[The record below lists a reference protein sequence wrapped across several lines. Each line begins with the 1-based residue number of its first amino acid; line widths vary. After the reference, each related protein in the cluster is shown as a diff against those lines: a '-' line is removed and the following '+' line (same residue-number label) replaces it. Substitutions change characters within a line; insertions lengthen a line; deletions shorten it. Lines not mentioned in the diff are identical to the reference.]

1 MTLSFQFGTTP
12 STTDEVWSVSRL
24 THMVKRLV
32 EGEMPPLWI
41 RGEVVQFK
49 SWPGSGHWYFNLRD
63 RNCQVRCCMWS
74 RDVPRRVAPPK
85 EGTEVFVLGQPVIYE
100 AKGEFQLKVTRIIS
114 TAEIGAAQQELER
127 VRGVLQQDGLFDSA
141 RKRPIPRLAST
152 VAVVTSVAGAA
163 LRDIITVVGSR
174 WPCCRLIVV
183 NARVQGDG
191 AAHALVAA
199 LRLVNRIPDVELCI
213 VGRGGGGREDLAA
226 FNTEAVCRALAAV
239 RVPTISAV
247 GHETD
252 VSLTDL
258 VADLRAATPSA
269 AAEQAVADR
278 REVLR
283 QLADLGARLAR
294 GLASRS
300 RLADERLARI
310 TDRLTGAMDAALH
323 RERHRIERA
332 GAQLDAL
339 SPLRVLDRGYAVPRD
354 AEGRVLKRVADF
366 LPGSAFRLRVSDG
379 EVPGRVEPS

>member
-1 MTLSFQFGTTP
+1 MTLSFQLGTSP
-12 STTDEVWSVSRL
+12 SPTDEVWSVSRL

-32 EGEMPPLWI
+32 EGEMPALWI

-49 SWPGSGHWYFNLRD
+49 AWPGSGHWYFNLRD

-74 RDVPRRVAPPK
+74 RDVPRRATPLR

-100 AKGEFQLKVTRIIS
+100 AKGEFQLKVTRIIP

-127 VRGVLQQDGLFDSA
+127 VRGLLQKDGLFDPA
-141 RKRPIPRLAST
+141 RKRPIPKLAST

-163 LRDIITVVGSR
+163 LRDIITVVRNR
-174 WPCCRLIVV
+174 WPCGRVIVV

-191 AAHALVAA
+191 AAHAIVAA
-199 LRLVNRIPDVELCI
+199 LRLVNRIPDVDLCI

-252 VSLTDL
+252 ISLTDL

-283 QLADLGARLAR
+283 QLGDLGARLAR

-300 RLADERLARI
+300 RLGEERLAR
-310 TDRLTGAMDAALH
+310 TADRLSAGIEAALQ
-323 RERHRIERA
+323 RERHRLERA

-354 AEGRVLKRVADF
+354 AEGRVLKRLADF
-366 LPGSAFRLRVSDG
+366 PSGSAFRLRVADG
-379 EVPGRVEPS
+379 EVPARVERS

>member
-1 MTLSFQFGTTP
+1 MTLSFQLGTTP
-12 STTDEVWSVSRL
+12 SPTDEVWSVSRL

-49 SWPGSGHWYFNLRD
+49 AWPGSGHWYFNLRD
-63 RNCQVRCCMWS
+63 QNCQVRCCMWS
-74 RDVPRRVAPPK
+74 RDVPRRATPLR
-85 EGTEVFVLGQPVIYE
+85 EGTEVFVLGQAVIYE
-100 AKGEFQLKVTRIIS
+100 AKGEFQLKVTKIIP

-127 VRGVLQQDGLFDSA
+127 VRALLQRDGLFDPA
-141 RKRPIPRLAST
+141 RKRPVPRLAST

-163 LRDIITVVGSR
+163 LRDIITVVRNR
-174 WPCCRLIVV
+174 WPCGRVVVV

-252 VSLTDL
+252 ISLTDL

-269 AAEQAVADR
+269 AAEQAVSDR

-283 QLADLGARLAR
+283 QLGDLGARLAR

-300 RLADERLARI
+300 RVAEERLAR
-310 TDRLTGAMDAALH
+310 TADRLTAGVEAALQ
-323 RERHRIERA
+323 RERHRLERA

-354 AEGRVLKRVADF
+354 AQGRVLKRVTDF
-366 LPGSAFRLRVSDG
+366 PPGSAFHLRVADG
-379 EVPGRVEPS
+379 DVPARVELS

>member
-1 MTLSFQFGTTP
+1 MALSFQLGNTFGP
-12 STTDEVWSVSRL
+12 TDEVWSVSRL

-32 EGEMPPLWI
+32 EGEMMPLWI

-49 SWPGSGHWYFNLRD
+49 AWPGSGHWYFNLRD

-74 RDVPRRVAPPK
+74 RDVPRRATPPK
-85 EGTEVFVLGQPVIYE
+85 DGTEVFVLGQPVIYE
-100 AKGEFQLKVTRIIS
+100 AKGEFQLKVTRIIP
-114 TAEIGAAQQELER
+114 TAEVGAAQQELER
-127 VRGVLQQDGLFDSA
+127 VRVLLQQDGLFDVA
-141 RKRPIPRLAST
+141 RKRPIPKLAST

-163 LRDIITVVGSR
+163 LHDIITVVRTR
-174 WPCCRLIVV
+174 WPCCRLLVV

-191 AAHALVAA
+191 ASAALVSA

-213 VGRGGGGREDLAA
+213 LGRGGGGREDLAA

-239 RVPTISAV
+239 GVPTISAV

-252 VSLTDL
+252 ISLTDL

-283 QLADLGARLAR
+283 QVADLAARLAH

-300 RLADERLARI
+300 RLADERLAR
-310 TDRLTGAMDAALH
+310 TADRLHAGMDAALQ
-323 RERHRIERA
+323 RERHRLDRL

-354 AEGRVLKRVADF
+354 ADGRVLKRVADF
-366 LPGSAFRLRVSDG
+366 APGSSFHLRVADG
-379 EVPGRVEPS
+379 DVPARVEPA

>member
-1 MTLSFQFGTTP
+1 MTLSFQLGTTP
-12 STTDEVWSVSRL
+12 SPTDEVWSVSRL

-49 SWPGSGHWYFNLRD
+49 AWPGSGHWYFNLRD

-74 RDVPRRVAPPK
+74 RDVPRRATPLR

-100 AKGEFQLKVTRIIS
+100 AKGEFQLKVTKIIP

-127 VRGVLQQDGLFDSA
+127 VRALLQKDGLFDPA

-163 LRDIITVVGSR
+163 LRDIITVVRNR
-174 WPCCRLIVV
+174 WPCGRVVVV

-252 VSLTDL
+252 ISLTDL

-269 AAEQAVADR
+269 AAEQAVSDR

-283 QLADLGARLAR
+283 QLGDLGARLAR

-300 RLADERLARI
+300 RVAEERLAR
-310 TDRLTGAMDAALH
+310 TADRLTAGVEAALQ
-323 RERHRIERA
+323 RERHRLERT

-354 AEGRVLKRVADF
+354 AQGRVLKRVTDF
-366 LPGSAFRLRVSDG
+366 PPGSAFHLRVADG
-379 EVPGRVEPS
+379 EVRARVEPS

>member
-1 MTLSFQFGTTP
+1 MTLSFQLGTSP
-12 STTDEVWSVSRL
+12 SPTDEVWSVSRL

-32 EGEMPPLWI
+32 EGEMPALWI

-49 SWPGSGHWYFNLRD
+49 AWPGSGHWYFNLRD

-74 RDVPRRVAPPK
+74 RDVPRRATPLR

-100 AKGEFQLKVTRIIS
+100 AKGEFQLKVTRIIP

-127 VRGVLQQDGLFDSA
+127 VRGLLQKDGLFDPA
-141 RKRPIPRLAST
+141 RKRPIPKLAST

-163 LRDIITVVGSR
+163 LRDIITVVRNR
-174 WPCCRLIVV
+174 WPCGRVIVV

-191 AAHALVAA
+191 AAHAIVAA
-199 LRLVNRIPDVELCI
+199 LRLVNRIPDVDLCI

-252 VSLTDL
+252 ISLTDL

-283 QLADLGARLAR
+283 QLGDLGARLAR

-300 RLADERLARI
+300 RLAEERLAR
-310 TDRLTGAMDAALH
+310 TADRLSAGIEAALQ
-323 RERHRIERA
+323 RERHRLERA

-354 AEGRVLKRVADF
+354 AEGRVLKRLADF
-366 LPGSAFRLRVSDG
+366 PSGSAFRLRVADG
-379 EVPGRVEPS
+379 EVPARVERS